1 MSCKMTHSD
10 PSHSSAPTARVSYV
24 TFHQFLPSFVR
35 LHQLVPERRVNSI
48 ASRAHSRQVLYQNS
62 SLTSFIP
69 PHAFLLHLVH
79 HPTPAYSVHPYRYIS
94 GHQLSRYV
102 TAIFTL
108 VLSASRHH
116 STPCPE
122 YTAGSIDINKAL
134 NSQSYCCQAARL
146 ATLRSTLEWITYY
159 SDCLG
164 LRYSL

>member
-10 PSHSSAPTARVSYV
+10 PSHSSTPTARVSYV

-48 ASRAHSRQVLYQNS
+48 ASLAHSRQVLYQNS

-69 PHAFLLHLVH
+69 SHAFL
-79 HPTPAYSVHPYRYIS
+79 VHPYRYIS

-108 VLSASRHH
+108 VLSASCHH

-122 YTAGSIDINKAL
+122 YTAGSIYINKAL